1 MSSITIRVIDW
12 SKVKPGDRVRLTDC
26 SHWGKSYG
34 LSDGDEGVFVKAI
47 NGNVIVKWDRTGKE
61 FPIGMYWFTGSTE
74 GYPVCVRLLASLV
87 SVLVEVNQG
96 PDVYTALI
104 DADKFDAKIHKRIS
118 I

>member
-1 MSSITIRVIDW
+1 MIDW
-12 SKVKPGDRVRLTDC
+12 SKVKIGDRVRLTDC
-26 SHWGKSYG
+26 SHWGSSYG
-34 LSDGDEGVFVKAI
+34 LSNGDEGVVTKPT
-47 NGNVIVKWDRTGKE
+47 GSNVIVKWDRNGKE
-61 FPIGMYWFTGSTE
+61 FAIGSYWFTSTTT
-74 GYPVCVRLLASLV
+74 GYPICIVLIDSLV